1 MITVEIV
8 PDEIVMST
16 ELSGRLVR
24 VEHEVSGLQEAP
36 PASAVGHQESAQVGQ
51 ACAETPGSE
60 APGLE
65 GAGAV
70 VSIGSGACTNTPHL
84 ASIGSGA
91 CTNTPDLESLDDQE
105 ARHALVG
112 QTARFTASFLRW
124 MEGRACDGM
133 NYARLRLLQ
142 ALHCGGPAI
151 MRDLGTQLGTTPRN
165 MTAMVDALEQA
176 RLVVRRPH
184 PTDRRATLIELSPA
198 GVHEATQAIG
208 PRLDAMS
215 EIFAGLSPAE
225 RENFSAVMT
234 KLMLAMRDRAQQ
246 C

>member
-1 MITVEIV
+1 
-8 PDEIVMST
+8 MST
-16 ELSGRLVR
+16 VLSGTLVK
-24 VEHEVSGLQEAP
+24 VEYEVSGLQAALP
-36 PASAVGHQESAQVGQ
+36 PSAAGYQEYAQGGE
-51 ACAETPGSE
+51 ACAEAPGSGAPGSE
-60 APGLE
+60 M
-65 GAGAV
+65 
-70 VSIGSGACTNTPHL
+70 SIGSGACT
-84 ASIGSGA
+84 G
-91 CTNTPDLESLDDQE
+91 TPDLASLGDQE
-105 ARHALVG
+105 ARHILVG

-124 MEGRACDGM
+124 MEGRACNGM

-142 ALHCGGPAI
+142 ALHYGGPAI

-234 KLMLAMRDRAQQ
+234 KLMLAMRDREQE